1 MTIAARGSPCPGRHR
16 RCSCDKPLR
25 VPANS
30 SSNITSLTFGA
41 YRERQV
47 GARLS
52 AMSLYPLRYVAVGGA
67 VGALI
72 RWAVVEQFD
81 QSKTTTIVVLNIIG
95 SLILGL
101 LVGARRTR
109 SRRARITENHFLLL
123 GTGFCGGLTTFSTF
137 ALDVAKAIDN
147 GQAGQA
153 ALLTVTTAALAIV
166 ASGIGYRIG
175 SRP

>member
-1 MTIAARGSPCPGRHR
+1 
-16 RCSCDKPLR
+16 
-25 VPANS
+25 
-30 SSNITSLTFGA
+30 
-41 YRERQV
+41 
-47 GARLS
+47 
-52 AMSLYPLRYVAVGGA
+52 MSLYPLRYVAAGGA

-81 QSKTTTIVVLNIIG
+81 QSRTTAVVVLNVVG
-95 SLILGL
+95 SLLLGL

-109 SRRARITENHFLLL
+109 SRRARITENQFLLL

-137 ALDVAKAIDN
+137 ALDVAQALDD

-153 ALLTVTTAALAIV
+153 AVLTLATAALAIV